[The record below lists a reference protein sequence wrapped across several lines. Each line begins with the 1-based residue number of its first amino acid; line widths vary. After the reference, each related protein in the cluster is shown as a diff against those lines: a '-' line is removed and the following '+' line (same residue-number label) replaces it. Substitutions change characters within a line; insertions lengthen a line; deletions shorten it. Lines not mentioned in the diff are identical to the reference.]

1 MPVKIRRSYKGAA
14 VSAVLDSSGVTSA
27 TQTSIALSTSPS
39 TWPTGKFF
47 VVVAPGTAQ
56 EEKMCVTLSGST
68 LTVVNPA
75 VTSTS
80 ASANGRGVD
89 NTTARSTIAGGAT
102 VYPVFTAVD
111 ADEANE
117 LTSTYANQGGIVYQG
132 ASTFAQLA
140 IGTAAQVL
148 KVNSGATAPEWGQ
161 ITAANI
167 ASDAVTTA
175 KILDANVTT
184 AKIADSAITSA
195 KIANGTIATADIA
208 DGAITAAKLDAAVFG
223 GGTVPM
229 DGSVT
234 TAKIADSAVTSAK
247 IADGTIVAGD
257 IADGAITLAKLA
269 SAVANAL
276 VPVGTIAM
284 YGGAS
289 APTGWL
295 LCNGTSTTGYT
306 ALAAI
311 VGANTPDLRG
321 RFAIGDNA
329 TLTLLGTG
337 GSLTISTSNLP
348 SHTHTID
355 HDHGSVTSG
364 GMSANATLTHS
375 ASTVT
380 TYGYVGGH
388 DHELSSGTLATSPV
402 GGTSVGT
409 STVTVGNHDVSH
421 THTVDLPNFTGNSGT
436 AGSGTDYYPPYLV
449 VNYIIKHD

>member
-1 MPVKIRRSYKGAA
+1 MAVKIRRSYKGAA
-14 VSAVLDSSGVTSA
+14 VAAVLDSSGVTSA
-27 TQTSIALSTSPS
+27 TQTAIALSTSPS

-56 EEKMCVTLSGST
+56 EEKMCVTVSGST
-68 LTVVNPA
+68 LTVVDPA
-75 VTSTS
+75 VSSTA

-132 ASTFAQLA
+132 ASTFAQLG

-161 ITAANI
+161 
-167 ASDAVTTA
+167 V
-175 KILDANVTT
+175 
-184 AKIADSAITSA
+184 
-195 KIANGTIATADIA
+195 ATA
-208 DGAITAAKLDAAVFG
+208 G
-223 GGTVPM
+223 
-229 DGSVT
+229 
-234 TAKIADSAVTSAK
+234 IADSAVTSAK
-247 IADGTIVAGD
+247 IADGTIVL
-257 IADGAITLAKLA
+257 ADLAAALQA
-269 SAVANAL
+269 FL

-295 LCNGTSTTGYT
+295 LCDGTSTTGYT

-329 TLTLLGTG
+329 SLTLLGTG
-337 GSLTISTSNLP
+337 GSATIAEANLP
-348 SHTHTID
+348 SHTHANTATAST
-355 HDHGSVTSG
+355 SVTVNSG
-364 GMSANATLTHS
+364 G
-375 ASTVT
+375 
-380 TYGYVGGH
+380 GH
-388 DHELSSGTLATSPV
+388 
-402 GGTSVGT
+402 
-409 STVTVGNHDVSH
+409 SH
-421 THTVDLPNFTGNSGT
+421 TASSGT
-436 AGSGTDYYPPYLV
+436 AGAHSHTASTSSTGNHDHPQTVESTSITGDTHTHGTTGTAGNPDQTNSTGTDYTGSAGNHSHTVTVDEVVGHSHTVTVDEGGSHSHSTSATTTVTMSNASVGSGTAYYQPYLV

>member
-1 MPVKIRRSYKGAA
+1 MAVKIRRSYKGAA

-27 TQTSIALSTSPS
+27 TQTAITLSTSPS

-56 EEKMCVTLSGST
+56 EEKMCVTVSGST
-68 LTVVNPA
+68 LTVVDPA
-75 VTSTS
+75 VSSTS

-140 IGTAAQVL
+140 IGTAGQVL

-161 ITAANI
+161 
-167 ASDAVTTA
+167 V
-175 KILDANVTT
+175 
-184 AKIADSAITSA
+184 
-195 KIANGTIATADIA
+195 ATA
-208 DGAITAAKLDAAVFG
+208 G
-223 GGTVPM
+223 
-229 DGSVT
+229 
-234 TAKIADSAVTSAK
+234 IADSAVTSAK
-247 IADGTIVAGD
+247 IADGTIVL
-257 IADGAITLAKLA
+257 ADLAAALQA
-269 SAVANAL
+269 FL

-295 LCNGTSTTGYT
+295 LCDGTSTTGYT

-329 TLTLLGTG
+329 SLTLLGTG
-337 GSLTISTSNLP
+337 GSATIAEANLP
-348 SHTHTID
+348 SHTHTF
-355 HDHGSVTSG
+355 SATSG
-364 GMSANATLTHS
+364 SSTTGITLSTTGAHVHTINGEGFVANVQDVLNGDGQRVLESDLSTS
-375 ASTVT
+375 ASTEDT
-380 TYGYVGGH
+380 A
-388 DHELSSGTLATSPV
+388 SA
-402 GGTSVGT
+402 
-409 STVTVGNHDVSH
+409 GNH
-421 THTVDLPNFTGNSGT
+421 THTVTDSGHTHSVSGTTGNGSGSGT
-436 AGSGTDYYPPYLV
+436 AYYQPYLV